1 MGMNIEDA
9 LSQAPQLIRELPIVQ
24 AMAQFIR
31 IQAEQIQ
38 RQAEQIAK
46 LEETV
51 DALKDEISR
60 LTNTPKRPKFR
71 PGGMEPRN
79 RKKNGNSSGNPS
91 SKTNEPASKKV
102 HVEIR
107 VKADGVPE
115 GARFKG
121 YQDFSVQE
129 VELTTK
135 EMTYRLEVWQ
145 TQSGEVIRAQLPEEL
160 RGKHFGAVLR
170 ALILNLYTRG
180 MTQPEILPFL
190 QGIGVEISSGQISNI
205 LLDEAEGFSK
215 ASEEILSAGLTEAP
229 YVRTDD
235 TGEKHKHKN
244 SYCTHIGGEYFA
256 YYKTT
261 SSKSRE
267 NFLGML
273 LQGKEG
279 YCINDAMIWHLFQCG
294 VKDDVLNL
302 FEECKGK
309 VYSSRKGL
317 NRLLNV
323 LGLRGK
329 KQRSQCFEAALVG
342 FISGIILK
350 PGQVLLSDR
359 AGQFAVFDHAACWV
373 HMERPLRKIIPTC
386 KQVEKELAQAREAIW
401 TLYRKLKVSALERT
415 GKEEIFELYDQLVAI
430 KSISPSINNVIE
442 GFRCYRDEMLK
453 ALDHPGLPLHN
464 NDSERDIRG
473 AVKRRKISG
482 STKSEAGRKFRDG
495 LMSLRQTCFRLGL
508 NFWEFSLQ
516 WFRGKPPDLAQLVRK
531 RYRTATV

>member
-1 MGMNIEDA
+1 MNIEDA
-9 LSQAPQLIRELPIVQ
+9 LSQAPQLIRESPIVQ
-24 AMAQFIR
+24 AMVQLIR
-31 IQAEQIQ
+31 SQAEQIQ
-38 RQAEQIAK
+38 RQAEQISK

-51 DALKDEISR
+51 DTLKDEISR

-79 RKKNGNSSGNPS
+79 RKNNGKDNTSGNPAA
-91 SKTNEPASKKV
+91 KTNESASKKV
-102 HVEIR
+102 RVKIR
-107 VKADGVPE
+107 VKAEGVPE

-121 YQDFSVQE
+121 YHDFSVQE

-145 TQSGEVIRAQLPEEL
+145 APNGEVIRAQLPEEL
-160 RGKHFGAVLR
+160 RGKHYGSVLR
-170 ALILNLYTRG
+170 ALILNLYARG
-180 MTQPEILPFL
+180 MTQPEIVPFL
-190 QGIGVEISSGQISNI
+190 QGIGVEISAGQISNI
-205 LLDEAEGFSK
+205 LLDEAEDFSK

-244 SYCTHIGGEYFA
+244 SYCTHIGGEHFA

-267 NFLGML
+267 NFLRML
-273 LQGKEG
+273 LQGKRG
-279 YCINDAMIWHLFQCG
+279 YHINDAMIWHLFQCG

-302 FEECKGK
+302 FEDCRGK
-309 VYSSRKGL
+309 TYSSRKGL
-317 NRLLNV
+317 NRLLNA
-323 LGLRGK
+323 LGLHGK
-329 KQRSQCFEAALVG
+329 KQRLQCFEAALVG
-342 FISGIILK
+342 FITDTILK

-386 KQVEKELAQAREAIW
+386 NQVEEELKQAREAIW
-401 TLYRKLKVSALERT
+401 TLYRKLKVAALEQT
-415 GKEEIFELYDQLVAI
+415 GKEEVLELYDQLVAI
-430 KSISPSINNVIE
+430 KSISPAINNVIE
-442 GFRCYRDEMLK
+442 GFRRYRDEMLK

-473 AVKRRKISG
+473 AVKRRNISG
-482 STKSEAGRKFRDG
+482 STKSDAGRKFRDG

-508 NFWEFSLQ
+508 NFWEFSLE
-516 WFRGKPPDLAQLVRK
+516 WFRGKPPDLAQLVRE
-531 RYRTATV
+531 RYRTATA